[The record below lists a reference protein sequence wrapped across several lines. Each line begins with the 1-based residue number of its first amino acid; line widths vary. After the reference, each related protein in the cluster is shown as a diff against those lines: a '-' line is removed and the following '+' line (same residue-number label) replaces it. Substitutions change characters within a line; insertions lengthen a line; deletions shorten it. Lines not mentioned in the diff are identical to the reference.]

1 MTEVIRAE
9 LLTGM
14 RLNIMQDM
22 TGIRNAIALLF
33 CVALGCSD
41 PDPSQGQTDETL
53 EKVTFNMAW
62 LPQGSMA
69 GIIVAIDK
77 GYYREAGLDVEP
89 IRGFGGLRTVNEL
102 DQGMFEFGYGDPLAV
117 ILNRARGGKTR
128 LIGSIN
134 NRWPAGLCYV
144 KERHT
149 IRQPSDLQGL
159 TIGGGQ
165 NSAVQVIVPEWLEIN
180 GVDPDTVTMLQLQ
193 PSVIASSLVE
203 GKIDAGECWKGNSL
217 PVFNRIARDA
227 GLTIDWLEYG
237 QFNLDIY
244 GNGLV
249 TTEQLIEERPE
260 VVRRFVQATYKGY
273 HNAINNIDEAVAIM
287 VKHFPVLDP
296 DITRQQITGLAEL
309 IQGPDT
315 MGWINEEK
323 VANTLAFLTNAYDV
337 QETIPVDEIYTLK
350 FLDNDETSLYE

>member
-1 MTEVIRAE
+1 MKNLNRVIIAVV
-9 LLTGM
+9 LSSCLTS
-14 RLNIMQDM
+14 
-22 TGIRNAIALLF
+22 
-33 CVALGCSD
+33 GCSD
-41 PDPSQGQTDETL
+41 KDSSDGQNDLTL
-53 EKVTFNMAW
+53 ETVTFNMAW

-69 GIIVAIDK
+69 GVIVAIDK
-77 GYYREAGLDVEP
+77 GYYQEVGLDVQP

-102 DQGMFEFGYGDPLAV
+102 DQGMFEFGYGDPSAV
-117 ILNRARGGKTR
+117 ILNRAKGGKTR

-165 NSAVQVIVPEWLEIN
+165 NSAVQVIVPEWLKIN
-180 GVDPDTVTMLQLQ
+180 RIDPETVTMLQLQ

-217 PVFNRIARDA
+217 PVYKKIARDA
-227 GLTIDWLEYG
+227 GLTIDWLEYS

-249 TTEQLIEERPE
+249 TTERLIEEKPE
-260 VVRRFVQATYKGY
+260 VVKRFVQSTYKGY
-273 HNAINNIDEAVAIM
+273 SYAISHVDEAVAAM

-296 DITRQQITGLAEL
+296 DITREQILGLAEL
-309 IQGPDT
+309 MQGPDP

-323 VANTLAFLTNAYDV
+323 VANTLAFLTDAYNV
-337 QETIPVDEIYTLK
+337 TEAIPVEEVYTLQ
-350 FLDNDETSLYE
+350 FLTND

>member
-1 MTEVIRAE
+1 MNYKTRTIITVV
-9 LLTGM
+9 LLSC
-14 RLNIMQDM
+14 LV
-22 TGIRNAIALLF
+22 
-33 CVALGCSD
+33 CGCSD
-41 PDPSQGQTDETL
+41 NELSEGQNNQAL

-77 GYYREAGLDVEP
+77 GYYKEAGLIVEP
-89 IRGFGGLRTVNEL
+89 IRGFGGIRTVNEL

-117 ILNRARGGKTR
+117 ILNRANGGKTK

-165 NSAVQVIVPEWLEIN
+165 NSAVQVIVPEWLKIN
-180 GVDPDTVTMLQLQ
+180 GVDPGTVTMLQLQ

-217 PVFNRIARDA
+217 PVFKKIATIA

-249 TTEQLIEERPE
+249 TTERLIEEKPE
-260 VVRRFVQATYKGY
+260 IVRRFVQSTYKGY
-273 HNAINNIDEAVAIM
+273 SYAVNHVDEAVAIM
-287 VKHFPVLDP
+287 IKHFPVLDQ
-296 DITRQQITGLAEL
+296 DVTQQQITGLAEL
-309 IQGPDT
+309 IQGPDA
-315 MGWINEEK
+315 MGWINEDK
-323 VANTLAFLTNAYDV
+323 VANTLTFLTDAYDV
-337 QETIPVDEIYTLK
+337 EATISADEIYTVQ
-350 FLDNDETSLYE
+350 FLSDKQTGTYE